1 MTFLSSGLRPRG
13 GGKAAYF
20 FAIVLGVLLL
30 DLVSKELV
38 ARALPPGEPVPVVGD
53 YFSLLFIENPGVA
66 FGISLGSHG
75 QWVMIGLSFV
85 ALIAL
90 GAMYRGTAPAD
101 RRRLL
106 AMALIWGGALGN
118 MIDRFRSTRGVVDFL
133 VFQYHDWQSP
143 VFNVADV
150 AVTSGAILLALCLWR
165 DDSRSVPVPIRERR
179 RSPGPDQPT
188 SPSPL

>member
-1 MTFLSSGLRPRG
+1 MRFPNSELDLRTRR
-13 GGKAAYF
+13 KALYF
-20 FAIVLGVLLL
+20 SAIVLSVLVV
-30 DLVSKELV
+30 DV
-38 ARALPPGEPVPVVGD
+38 ATKGLASHALPPGEQVPVVGD

-66 FGISLGSHG
+66 FGISLGVHG

-85 ALIAL
+85 ALVAL
-90 GAMYRGTAPAD
+90 GAMYRGTPAAD

-118 MIDRFRSTRGVVDFL
+118 MIDRFRSARGVVDFL

-150 AVTSGAILLALCLWR
+150 AVTSGAILLALCLWQ
-165 DDSRSVPVPIRERR
+165 DESRTVPAPVRERR
-179 RSPGPDQPT
+179 RTAEPGQPT
-188 SPSPL
+188 SS